1 MLLADKPDTVTAAVT
16 EVLAAN
22 PDATLFDIEMA
33 FRDAG
38 ARAYVIA
45 GPELTIVLGMRAWRA
60 ALGRAGVSPE
70 ENRAALAGT
79 TYRPPRLLAAAIAIN
94 PQSCEFV
101 PTHLPSSGRE
111 NTVAEAQAMTQ
122 PAKRIPRW
130 LRTDLLVIVVSL
142 AIISIWIWIGP

>member
-1 MLLADKPDTVTAAVT
+1 MAAEGKHPPQIYMTAGAMITPRQRHQLLLADISRDVATVTAAVT

-33 FRDAG
+33 FRDVG

-45 GPELTIVLGMRAWRA
+45 SPEPTIVLGMRAWRA

-79 TYRPPRLLAAAIAIN
+79 TAKPI
-94 PQSCEFV
+94 
-101 PTHLPSSGRE
+101 GRR
-111 NTVAEAQAMTQ
+111 A
-122 PAKRIPRW
+122 
-130 LRTDLLVIVVSL
+130 S
-142 AIISIWIWIGP
+142 

>member
-1 MLLADKPDTVTAAVT
+1 MITPRQRHQLLLADISRDVDLITAAVT

-45 GPELTIVLGMRAWRA
+45 GSELTIWLSMRAWRA

-70 ENRAALAGT
+70 ENRAALLVT
-79 TYRPPRLLAAAIAIN
+79 T
-94 PQSCEFV
+94 
-101 PTHLPSSGRE
+101 T
-111 NTVAEAQAMTQ
+111 
-122 PAKRIPRW
+122 
-130 LRTDLLVIVVSL
+130 
-142 AIISIWIWIGP
+142 